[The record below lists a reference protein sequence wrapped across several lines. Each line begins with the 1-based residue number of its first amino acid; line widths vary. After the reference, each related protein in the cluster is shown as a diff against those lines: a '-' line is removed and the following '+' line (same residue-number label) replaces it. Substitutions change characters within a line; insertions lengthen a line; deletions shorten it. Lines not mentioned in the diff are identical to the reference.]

1 MRRWSSS
8 CSWDRRRNIF
18 TQTDFTKYYYISP
31 VSRWRVPASF
41 QHLRHSRSSTES
53 SSVTSKEKVHP
64 NILKTHLSLSP
75 GELWTHLD
83 GFGIMTGSLKT
94 PLRARSDPV
103 QLTKY
108 RTDIHANV
116 SSHVHISVDDLR
128 FMWGGAEPET
138 AVQDLVPNF
147 RMWNYCVSVMSRRD
161 SSWRAVGQ
169 NPFLNKMIRLL
180 NPCLWQWNGLKG
192 DNEHVQLCLCLQW
205 RMFFDETSGRFL
217 LHL

>member
-31 VSRWRVPASF
+31 GSKLKFLPP
-41 QHLRHSRSSTES
+41 SSTS
-53 SSVTSKEKVHP
+53 DTP
-64 NILKTHLSLSP
+64 GPPLSP
-75 GELWTHLD
+75 VPWRLKRKFIQTQKHICLSHLWSCEPTWMVLVSWPAHWRHPSELVLIR
-83 GFGIMTGSLKT
+83 F
-94 PLRARSDPV
+94 
-103 QLTKY
+103 
-108 RTDIHANV
+108 
-116 SSHVHISVDDLR
+116 SSHVQDWYSCKCLISRSHQCRWSEIHVRRCRARDRCSRPGSKLQDVKLLR
-128 FMWGGAEPET
+128 VCDEPSGLILT
-138 AVQDLVPNF
+138 CCRPKPGIF
-147 RMWNYCVSVMSRRD
+147 
-161 SSWRAVGQ
+161 
-169 NPFLNKMIRLL
+169 NKMIRLL